1 MVNWKVPAGV
11 GVAGAVI
18 SLIFGIAGGNAFGT
32 VLLRALASA
41 LLAGGIGL
49 AVQYVLQRF
58 LPDLTGAAPEAPP
71 AAVDI
76 LIDEEVPMPAAE
88 QVEDAEP
95 LGGRQGSR
103 PGNSPGD
110 ALGSSPGYAPGDALG
125 SRPGSRQGFA
135 PGVALSP
142 EADAFSD
149 LPGPE
154 SLQDFEAGPESLEPA
169 EEEEAVSLE
178 AVQEDGLP
186 DMDAVGQSS
195 PSPRSL
201 KAGELEARLDNVTQG
216 QDPESLARA
225 VRTFLRKDQE
235 G

>member
-18 SLIFGIAGGNAFGT
+18 SLIFGIAVGNAFGT

-41 LLAGGIGL
+41 LLAGGMGL

-95 LGGRQGSR
+95 LGGRQGFALGGR
-103 PGNSPGD
+103 PGNSPGF
-110 ALGSSPGYAPGDALG
+110 APGYAPGDALG
-125 SRPGSRQGFA
+125 DA
-135 PGVALSP
+135 LGVALSP

-216 QDPESLARA
+216 QDPASLARA

>member
-11 GVAGAVI
+11 SAAGAVI
-18 SLIFGIAGGNAFGT
+18 SLIFGIAVGNAFGT

-41 LLAGGIGL
+41 LLAGGMGL

-88 QVEDAEP
+88 QFEDAEP
-95 LGGRQGSR
+95 LGGRQGVE
-103 PGNSPGD
+103 
-110 ALGSSPGYAPGDALG
+110 
-125 SRPGSRQGFA
+125 

>member
-11 GVAGAVI
+11 GAAGAVI
-18 SLIFGIAGGNAFGT
+18 SLIAGIAGGNAFGT

-76 LIDEEVPMPAAE
+76 LIDEEVPMPAVE
-88 QVEDAEP
+88 QVEDSE
-95 LGGRQGSR
+95 
-103 PGNSPGD
+103 
-110 ALGSSPGYAPGDALG
+110 ALGSRPGDALG
-125 SRPGSRQGFA
+125 SRPGNSPGFA
-135 PGVALSP
+135 PGYAPGYAPDFAPAS
-142 EADAFSD
+142 E
-149 LPGPE
+149 GPE
-154 SLQDFEAGPESLEPA
+154 SLQDFEAGAELLEPA
-169 EEEEAVSLE
+169 EEEEAVSPE
-178 AVQEDGLP
+178 AVEEDGLP

-216 QDPESLARA
+216 QDPASLARA

>member
-103 PGNSPGD
+103 PG
-110 ALGSSPGYAPGDALG
+110 
-125 SRPGSRQGFA
+125 SRQGFA

-216 QDPESLARA
+216 QDPASLARA

>member
-11 GVAGAVI
+11 GAAGAVI
-18 SLIFGIAGGNAFGT
+18 SLIFGIAVGNAFGT

-41 LLAGGIGL
+41 FLAGGMGL

-58 LPDLTGAAPEAPP
+58 LPDLAGAAPEAPP

-95 LGGRQGSR
+95 LGGRQGF
-103 PGNSPGD
+103 
-110 ALGSSPGYAPGDALG
+110 ALGD
-125 SRPGSRQGFA
+125 
-135 PGVALSP
+135 ALSP

>member
-41 LLAGGIGL
+41 LLAGGMGL

-95 LGGRQGSR
+95 LGGRQGY
-103 PGNSPGD
+103 
-110 ALGSSPGYAPGDALG
+110 ALGFDPAS
-125 SRPGSRQGFA
+125 
-135 PGVALSP
+135 
-142 EADAFSD
+142 E
-149 LPGPE
+149 GPE

-169 EEEEAVSLE
+169 EEEEAVSPE
-178 AVQEDGLP
+178 AVEEDGLP

-216 QDPESLARA
+216 QDPASLARA

>member
-11 GVAGAVI
+11 GAAGAVI
-18 SLIFGIAGGNAFGT
+18 SLIFGIAVGNAFGT

-41 LLAGGIGL
+41 LLAGGMGL

-95 LGGRQGSR
+95 LGGRQGF
-103 PGNSPGD
+103 
-110 ALGSSPGYAPGDALG
+110 ALGD
-125 SRPGSRQGFA
+125 
-135 PGVALSP
+135 ALSP

>member
-58 LPDLTGAAPEAPP
+58 LPDLTGAASEAPP

-95 LGGRQGSR
+95 LGGRQGY
-103 PGNSPGD
+103 
-110 ALGSSPGYAPGDALG
+110 ALGFDPAS
-125 SRPGSRQGFA
+125 
-135 PGVALSP
+135 
-142 EADAFSD
+142 E
-149 LPGPE
+149 GPE

-216 QDPESLARA
+216 QDPASLARA

>member
-32 VLLRALASA
+32 VLLRALVSA

-95 LGGRQGSR
+95 LGGRQGFDPAS
-103 PGNSPGD
+103 
-110 ALGSSPGYAPGDALG
+110 
-125 SRPGSRQGFA
+125 
-135 PGVALSP
+135 
-142 EADAFSD
+142 E
-149 LPGPE
+149 GPE

-169 EEEEAVSLE
+169 EEEEAVSPE
-178 AVQEDGLP
+178 AVEEDGLP

-216 QDPESLARA
+216 QDPASLARA

>member
-32 VLLRALASA
+32 VLLRALVSA

-103 PGNSPGD
+103 PG
-110 ALGSSPGYAPGDALG
+110 
-125 SRPGSRQGFA
+125 SRQGFA

-169 EEEEAVSLE
+169 EEEEAVSPE
-178 AVQEDGLP
+178 AVEEDGLP

-216 QDPESLARA
+216 QDPASLARA

>member
-32 VLLRALASA
+32 VLLRALVSA

-95 LGGRQGSR
+95 LGGRQGY
-103 PGNSPGD
+103 
-110 ALGSSPGYAPGDALG
+110 ALGFDPAS
-125 SRPGSRQGFA
+125 
-135 PGVALSP
+135 
-142 EADAFSD
+142 E
-149 LPGPE
+149 GPE

-169 EEEEAVSLE
+169 EEEEAVSPE
-178 AVQEDGLP
+178 AVEEDGLP

-216 QDPESLARA
+216 QDPASLARA

>member
-18 SLIFGIAGGNAFGT
+18 SLIFGIAVGNAFGT

-41 LLAGGIGL
+41 LLAGGMGL

-95 LGGRQGSR
+95 LGGRQGFALGGR
-103 PGNSPGD
+103 PGNSPGF
-110 ALGSSPGYAPGDALG
+110 APGYAPGVAPGVAL
-125 SRPGSRQGFA
+125 
-135 PGVALSP
+135 GVALSP

-169 EEEEAVSLE
+169 EEEEAVSPE
-178 AVQEDGLP
+178 AVEEDGLP

-216 QDPESLARA
+216 QDPASLARA

>member
-11 GVAGAVI
+11 GAAGAVI
-18 SLIFGIAGGNAFGT
+18 SLIAGIAGGNAFGT

-41 LLAGGIGL
+41 LLAGGLGL

-58 LPDLTGAAPEAPP
+58 LPDLTGAASEAPP

-88 QVEDAEP
+88 QVEDAE
-95 LGGRQGSR
+95 
-103 PGNSPGD
+103 
-110 ALGSSPGYAPGDALG
+110 ALG
-125 SRPGSRQGFA
+125 SRPGNRPGDA
-135 PGVALSP
+135 PGYAPSP
-142 EADAFSD
+142 EADVFSD
-149 LPGPE
+149 LSGSE
-154 SLQDFEAGPESLEPA
+154 SLQDFEAGAESLEPA
-169 EEEEAVSLE
+169 EEEEAVSPE
-178 AVQEDGLP
+178 AVEEDGLP

-216 QDPESLARA
+216 QDPASLARA

>member
-32 VLLRALASA
+32 VLLRALVSA

-95 LGGRQGSR
+95 LGGRQGFDPAS
-103 PGNSPGD
+103 
-110 ALGSSPGYAPGDALG
+110 
-125 SRPGSRQGFA
+125 
-135 PGVALSP
+135 
-142 EADAFSD
+142 E
-149 LPGPE
+149 GPE

-169 EEEEAVSLE
+169 EEEEAVSPE
-178 AVQEDGLP
+178 AVEEDGLP

-201 KAGELEARLDNVTQG
+201 KAGELEDRLDNVTQG
-216 QDPESLARA
+216 QDPASLARA

>member
-1 MVNWKVPAGV
+1 MVKWKVPAGV
-11 GVAGAVI
+11 GAAGAVI
-18 SLIFGIAGGNAFGT
+18 SLIAGIAGGNAFGT
-32 VLLRALASA
+32 VLLRALVSA
-41 LLAGGIGL
+41 LLAGGMGL

-76 LIDEEVPMPAAE
+76 LIDEEVPMPAIE
-88 QVEDAEP
+88 QVEDSEA
-95 LGGRQGSR
+95 LGNR
-103 PGNSPGD
+103 PGNSPGF
-110 ALGSSPGYAPGDALG
+110 APGYAPD
-125 SRPGSRQGFA
+125 FA
-135 PGVALSP
+135 PASEGP
-142 EADAFSD
+142 EA
-149 LPGPE
+149 
-154 SLQDFEAGPESLEPA
+154 LQDFEAGAESLEPA
-169 EEEEAVSLE
+169 EEEEAVSPE
-178 AVQEDGLP
+178 AVEEDGLP

>member
-18 SLIFGIAGGNAFGT
+18 SLIFGIAVGNAFGT

-41 LLAGGIGL
+41 LLAGGMGL

-95 LGGRQGSR
+95 LGGRPGSRPGSR
-103 PGNSPGD
+103 PGNSPGF
-110 ALGSSPGYAPGDALG
+110 APGYAPGV
-125 SRPGSRQGFA
+125 A